1 MNSQIAGYREPPPYP
16 ASWTIFPDGKHAG
29 RRWQEVLRV
38 DFEYTEKVL
47 AANSEELPQFLQAYK
62 AWILQY
68 HLAWILRIRRG
79 SLSLTPPAAVSKAF
93 PLETDVWEER
103 KPQRRSTSELNCART
118 SEGLLASMNVECCKS
133 ASTMLMDNVSLS
145 NSSGLTVIRNFA
157 RLATDHVIN
166 KSSDSLVQ
174 SEELTGI
181 LADAIEEELL
191 RSQLE
196 DQEEV
201 PWTWLNMP
209 Q

>member
-1 MNSQIAGYREPPPYP
+1 MST
-16 ASWTIFPDGKHAG
+16 W
-29 RRWQEVLRV
+29 
-38 DFEYTEKVL
+38 
-47 AANSEELPQFLQAYK
+47 NSEELPQYLQAYK
-62 AWILQY
+62 TWILQY
-68 HLAWILRIRRG
+68 WKKTPY
-79 SLSLTPPAAVSKAF
+79 SLTPPAAVSK
-93 PLETDVWEER
+93 
-103 KPQRRSTSELNCART
+103 PQRRSTSELDCART

-133 ASTMLMDNVSLS
+133 ASSTLQLASRVLMDNVPLS
-145 NSSGLTVIRNFA
+145 KSSGLTVIRNFA

-209 Q
+209 LV